1 MKILGLAGSLRA
13 GSHSERLLAAA
24 GSALPAGAELVTWDG
39 LRDVPPYDQDVD
51 AIRVPAAVGDL
62 RDAIAEADAL
72 LIVTPEYNA
81 SVPGVLKNA
90 IDWASRPRANTPL
103 QSKPVAVVS
112 HSPGQFGGLW
122 AADDLKRILKITG
135 ARPQDESVSVA
146 QIDQVLPEGAHTL
159 VDEDLQEALALLMA
173 QLVDVATPAEVPIA
187 A

>member
-1 MKILGLAGSLRA
+1 MRVLGLAGSLRA

-51 AIRVPAAVGDL
+51 AVRVPAAVAEL
-62 RDAIAEADAL
+62 RAAIADADAV

-90 IDWASRPRANTPL
+90 IDWASRPRATTPL

-146 QIDQVLPEGAHTL
+146 QIDAALPDG
-159 VDEDLQEALALLMA
+159 ALALADEDQQDALESLVR
-173 QLVDVATPAEVPIA
+173 QLVEVATPVA

>member
-1 MKILGLAGSLRA
+1 MKILGLAGSLRS

-24 GSALPAGAELVTWDG
+24 ASALPAGAELVTWDG

-51 AIRVPAAVGDL
+51 AIGTPQAVADL
-62 RDAIAEADAL
+62 REALADADAL
-72 LIVTPEYNA
+72 VIVTPEYNA

-90 IDWASRPRANTPL
+90 IDWASRPRATTAL
-103 QSKPVAVVS
+103 QSLPVAVVS

-135 ARPQDESVSVA
+135 AKPLEDSVSVP
-146 QIDQVLPEGAHTL
+146 QIDVVLPDGADRL
-159 VDEDLQEALALLMA
+159 DDEDLHDALVAVLGALVESTD
-173 QLVDVATPAEVPIA
+173 LVA

>member
-1 MKILGLAGSLRA
+1 MRVLGLAGSLRA

-24 GSALPAGAELVTWDG
+24 ASALPAGAELVSWDG

-51 AIRVPAAVGDL
+51 ATTVPDAVADL
-62 RDAIAEADAL
+62 RAAIADADGV

-81 SVPGVLKNA
+81 SIPGVLKNA
-90 IDWASRPRANTPL
+90 IDWASRPRATTAL

-135 ARPQDESVSVA
+135 ARPQEESVSVP
-146 QIDQVLPEGAHTL
+146 QIDEALPDGARTLADEEQQQALATL
-159 VDEDLQEALALLMA
+159 VTRLVEA
-173 QLVDVATPAEVPIA
+173 ATPVA

>member
-24 GSALPAGAELVTWDG
+24 ASQLPAGVELTRWDG

-51 AIRVPAAVGDL
+51 GSETTAAVESLREAIRD
-62 RDAIAEADAL
+62 ADAL

-90 IDWASRPRANTPL
+90 IDWASRPRATTAL

-135 ARPQDESVSVA
+135 ARPLEASVSVP
-146 QIDQVLPEGAHTL
+146 QIDVVLPDGAL
-159 VDEDLQEALALLMA
+159 ALDDEDLHEALVG
-173 QLVDVATPAEVPIA
+173 LVAELADAATPAAV
-187 A
+187 